1 MDLLNK
7 LRGKKMIKCHLS
19 KMLGE
24 KRITIKEVHE
34 KTGLSR
40 NTISNIYNEKAKM
53 VDFDTLEKLCRFL
66 NCQIGDLLELAD

>member
-1 MDLLNK
+1 
-7 LRGKKMIKCHLS
+7 MIKCYLS
-19 KMLGE
+19 KILGE

-53 VDFDTLEKLCRFL
+53 IDLDTLEKLCRFL